1 MGGQGSQEFVRVDPR
16 PPALRF
22 RATKAIASSAVNIRI
37 AKDGSGVTV
46 AGVTVTA
53 DAVAG
58 VVSSIA
64 VAGATGYTPGSMVG
78 EDSRPEYN

>member
-46 AGVTVTA
+46 TA